1 MNPFFKRNLAHSV
14 LFVSFLGLSA
24 CAAPP
29 KTLYNWDHYQTHLY
43 QSLNTEGV
51 SPQELTQK
59 MEVTM
64 RTVQASGDALPPG
77 FRAQLG
83 LLYSKNG
90 QADLARDLWKSEKSF
105 FPESTIFMDFL
116 LNKTKNN
123 AKE

>member
-1 MNPFFKRNLAHSV
+1 MTTFFKRTGVHCALLVSV
-14 LFVSFLGLSA
+14 LSISA

-43 QSLNTEGV
+43 QSMGTEGI
-51 SPQELTQK
+51 SPQEFTQK
-59 MEVTM
+59 MELSMSTI
-64 RTVQASGDALPPG
+64 QASGQALPPG

-90 QADLARDLWKSEKSF
+90 QTNQARDLWIAEKSA
-105 FPESTIFMDFL
+105 FPESTVFMDFL